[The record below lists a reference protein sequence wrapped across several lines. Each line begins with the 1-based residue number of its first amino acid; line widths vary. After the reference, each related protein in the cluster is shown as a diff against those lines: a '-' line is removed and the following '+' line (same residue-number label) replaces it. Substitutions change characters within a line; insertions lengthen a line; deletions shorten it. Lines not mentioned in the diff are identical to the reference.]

1 MPHST
6 TENRNPNAT
15 KIEER
20 FQAGLKLQE
29 LYALPIYQ
37 LPPEIM
43 LNIFSRLDLHDFPA
57 LVAAAWHLLRHSGVA
72 PVIPTARLKDI
83 LLWPRHGFFDSIEH
97 ATDTSRVDRGFL
109 PAQVRRPMISRLAPQ
124 PSFFSHFTNMGTR
137 LRGNFHYLPTE
148 IQDQIFRRLDVE
160 TMINVTL
167 AAFRFSD
174 RHIEWL
180 THEEI

>member
-6 TENRNPNAT
+6 LEQRKPSAT

-20 FQAGLKLQE
+20 FQAGLQLQE
-29 LYALPIYQ
+29 LYTLPVYQ

-43 LNIFSRLDLHDFPA
+43 LNILNRLELHDYPA
-57 LVAAAWHLLRHSGVA
+57 LVAAAWHLLRHTGVA
-72 PVIPTARLKDI
+72 PVIPTPKLKLI
-83 LLWPRHGFFDSIEH
+83 LVEPRHGFFDSMEH
-97 ATDTSRVDRGFL
+97 ATDTSRIDTGFL
-109 PAQVRRPMISRLAPQ
+109 PEQLRRLMISRLAPR
-124 PSFFSHFTNMGTR
+124 PSFFNDFTNIGQR
-137 LRGNFHYLPTE
+137 LRGPFIRLPMEIRYHIFHHMDP
-148 IQDQIFRRLDVE
+148 D

-180 THEEI
+180 THEEV